1 MDYSIKLKTDRY
13 RQSTVNG
20 RDFNEEMESDRGRAL
35 TSAALRRLQQKTQVF
50 PLEKNAAVRSRLTH
64 SLEVQQVGRY
74 ISKLVLSVLP
84 LSDCG
89 LNDKIDG
96 FISAVEISC
105 LLHDIGNPPFGHF
118 GEMAIN
124 IWSKE
129 KVSPIFN
136 ALYNNVEDCQKVI
149 QDIINFEGNAQGI
162 RILHSLHSLNLTY
175 TQLACLIKYT
185 RPAYQPKPVVDSTH
199 KYRWKKPGFFLSEE
213 ELINNIQN
221 ELSITAG
228 CRFPLTYIMEA
239 ADDISYCI
247 ADLDDAVDKGIVSIE
262 KLHSEITKI
271 WDDLKV
277 KISDVVQR
285 NYLNEIITKAYD
297 AYQSTSTNKNHAYI
311 LTLRT
316 ILVNDLARYAAERFV
331 SNHQSIFD
339 GHFDESLLDGND
351 KYHFA
356 TEALRSVAINNVF
369 NSKEVEK
376 LELKGYSVISGLLD
390 LYTPLIKLSFEDI
403 KSLTQNNH
411 LKSRPIE
418 TRLFH
423 NLSEKYRT
431 TYSLSTKEIFETT
444 EATSH
449 QKLYEHYYRVRLI
462 IDYISGM
469 TDHFALKEY
478 QDLSAST

>member
-13 RQSTVNG
+13 RISTVNG

-74 ISKLVLSVLP
+74 ISKLVLSALP
-84 LSDCG
+84 LTDCG
-89 LNDKIDG
+89 LDDKIDG

-136 ALYNNVEDCQKVI
+136 ALYSKVEDCQNVI

-185 RPAYQPKPVVDSTH
+185 RPAYHPKPGGSSTH
-199 KYRWKKPGFFLSEE
+199 KYRCKKPGFFLSEE
-213 ELINNIQN
+213 DLINNIQKA
-221 ELSITAG
+221 LSITAG

-247 ADLDDAVDKGIVSIE
+247 ADLDDAVDKGILSIE
-262 KLHSEITKI
+262 KLHSEITII
-271 WDDLKV
+271 WDDLKI
-277 KISDVVQR
+277 KISNVDER
-285 NYLNEIITKAYD
+285 NYLNEIINKAYG
-297 AYQSTSTNKNHAYI
+297 AYQNTPTNKNHAYI

-316 ILVNDLARYAAERFV
+316 ILVNDLARYAAVRFV
-331 SNHQSIFD
+331 NNHQSIFD

-356 TEALRSVAINNVF
+356 TETLRLVAINNVF

-403 KSLTQNNH
+403 KALTQNNH
-411 LKSRPIE
+411 LKSHPIE

-431 TYSLSTKEIFETT
+431 TYSLSTKEIFKTT
-444 EATSH
+444 EVTSN

>member
-13 RQSTVNG
+13 RISTVNG

-74 ISKLVLSVLP
+74 ISKLVLSALP
-84 LSDCG
+84 LNDCG
-89 LNDKIDG
+89 LDDKLDG

-136 ALYNNVEDCQKVI
+136 DLYNSVEDCKKVI

-185 RPAYQPKPVVDSTH
+185 RPAYHPKPDGSSTH
-199 KYRWKKPGFFLSEE
+199 KYRCKKPGFFLSEE
-213 ELINNIQN
+213 ELINKIQKA
-221 ELSITAG
+221 LSITAG

-247 ADLDDAVDKGIVSIE
+247 ADLDDAVDKGILSIE

-271 WDDLKV
+271 WDDLKI
-277 KISDVVQR
+277 KITNADER
-285 NYLNEIITKAYD
+285 NYLNEIINKAYG
-297 AYQSTSTNKNHAYI
+297 AYQNTPTNKNHAYI

-316 ILVNDLARYAAERFV
+316 ILVNDLARYAAERFIN
-331 SNHQSIFD
+331 NHQDIFD

-356 TEALRSVAINNVF
+356 TETLRLVAINNVF

-403 KSLTQNNH
+403 KLLTQNNH
-411 LKSRPIE
+411 LKSHPIE

-431 TYSLSTKEIFETT
+431 TYSLSTKDIFEIT
-444 EATSH
+444 EVTSN

>member
-13 RQSTVNG
+13 RISTVNG

-74 ISKLVLSVLP
+74 ISKLVLSALP
-84 LSDCG
+84 LTDCG
-89 LNDKIDG
+89 LDDKIDG

-136 ALYNNVEDCQKVI
+136 ALYSKVEDCQNVI

-185 RPAYQPKPVVDSTH
+185 RPAYHPKPGGSSTH
-199 KYRWKKPGFFLSEE
+199 KYRCKKPGFFLSEE
-213 ELINNIQN
+213 DLINNIQKA
-221 ELSITAG
+221 LSITAG

-247 ADLDDAVDKGIVSIE
+247 ADLDDAVDKGISRI
-262 KLHSEITKI
+262 
-271 WDDLKV
+271 
-277 KISDVVQR
+277 Q
-285 NYLNEIITKAYD
+285 
-297 AYQSTSTNKNHAYI
+297 
-311 LTLRT
+311 
-316 ILVNDLARYAAERFV
+316 
-331 SNHQSIFD
+331 
-339 GHFDESLLDGND
+339 
-351 KYHFA
+351 
-356 TEALRSVAINNVF
+356 LRSAIP
-369 NSKEVEK
+369 
-376 LELKGYSVISGLLD
+376 D
-390 LYTPLIKLSFEDI
+390 
-403 KSLTQNNH
+403 
-411 LKSRPIE
+411 
-418 TRLFH
+418 
-423 NLSEKYRT
+423 
-431 TYSLSTKEIFETT
+431 
-444 EATSH
+444 
-449 QKLYEHYYRVRLI
+449 
-462 IDYISGM
+462 
-469 TDHFALKEY
+469 
-478 QDLSAST
+478 

>member
-1 MDYSIKLKTDRY
+1 MNYSIKLKTDRY
-13 RQSTVNG
+13 RISTVIG

-74 ISKLVLSVLP
+74 ISKLVLSALP
-84 LSDCG
+84 LTDCG
-89 LNDKIDG
+89 LDDKIDG
-96 FISAVEISC
+96 FISAVEVSC

-136 ALYNNVEDCQKVI
+136 ELYNKVEDCQNVI
-149 QDIINFEGNAQGI
+149 QDIVNFEGNAQGI

-185 RPAYQPKPVVDSTH
+185 RPAYQPKPVGSSTH
-199 KYRWKKPGFFLSEE
+199 KYRCKKPGFFLSEE
-213 ELINNIQN
+213 GLINNIQKA
-221 ELSITAG
+221 LSITAG

-247 ADLDDAVDKGIVSIE
+247 ADLDDAVDKGILSIE
-262 KLHSEITKI
+262 KLHGEITKT
-271 WDDLKV
+271 WDDLKI
-277 KISDVVQR
+277 KISNVDER
-285 NYLNEIITKAYD
+285 NYLDEIINKAYG
-297 AYQSTSTNKNHAYI
+297 AYQSTPTNKNHAYI

-331 SNHQSIFD
+331 NNHQSIFD
-339 GHFDESLLDGND
+339 GRFDESLLDGND

-356 TEALRSVAINNVF
+356 TETLRLVAINNVF

-411 LKSRPIE
+411 LKSHPIE

-444 EATSH
+444 EVTSN

>member
-1 MDYSIKLKTDRY
+1 
-13 RQSTVNG
+13 
-20 RDFNEEMESDRGRAL
+20 
-35 TSAALRRLQQKTQVF
+35 
-50 PLEKNAAVRSRLTH
+50 
-64 SLEVQQVGRY
+64 
-74 ISKLVLSVLP
+74 
-84 LSDCG
+84 
-89 LNDKIDG
+89 
-96 FISAVEISC
+96 
-105 LLHDIGNPPFGHF
+105 
-118 GEMAIN
+118 MAIN

-136 ALYNNVEDCQKVI
+136 ALYSKIEDCQNVI

-185 RPAYQPKPVVDSTH
+185 RPAYHPKPGGSSTH
-199 KYRWKKPGFFLSEE
+199 KYRCKKPGFFLSEE
-213 ELINNIQN
+213 DLINNIQKS
-221 ELSITAG
+221 LSITAG

-247 ADLDDAVDKGIVSIE
+247 ADLDDAVDKGILSIE

-271 WDDLKV
+271 WDDLKI
-277 KISDVVQR
+277 KISNVDER
-285 NYLNEIITKAYD
+285 NYLNEIINKAYG
-297 AYQSTSTNKNHAYI
+297 AYQNTPTNKNHAYI

-316 ILVNDLARYAAERFV
+316 ILVNDLARYAAVRFV
-331 SNHQSIFD
+331 NNHQSIFD

-356 TEALRSVAINNVF
+356 TETLRLVAINNVF

-403 KSLTQNNH
+403 KALTQNNH
-411 LKSRPIE
+411 LKSHPIE

-444 EATSH
+444 EVTSN